1 MNHFAKSTF
10 FSQMPFHA
18 SICSIA
24 FLFAT
29 SCGKSDSNK
38 PWGNS
43 KNNTPEP
50 QWVQAQLSVDSG
62 ASNSALN
69 LVSNAAQDFVVV
81 ITSCASGHT
90 ATVTSTSATP
100 VSSVPLYQ
108 TDTDCVAEL
117 ESLTVAGSIYT
128 KDGGGRLTTGAALFK
143 SAGAQD
149 IYVSV
154 SQNLPSPLT
163 SGAVAR
169 FNYVQSATGADY
181 LANNVS
187 VSAGLEVGGVD
198 APFLKIPTSGVTLK
212 AISNG
217 TGIPSFE
224 FLMECRVPTTTGN
237 TICPSATG
245 TAQLMTG
252 MKVKLVQDTFS
263 NVLSYADAQ
272 TIMASGSSTVIAGD
286 LSTTPTNG
294 GFKLTLSG
302 PGRLT
307 SFKNLILVTE
317 YKDTASGASS
327 YRYFNLDIGNPN

>member
-1 MNHFAKSTF
+1 MSRIVKSSF
-10 FSQMPFHA
+10 FSQFPINA
-18 SICSIA
+18 SICSVA
-24 FLFAT
+24 LLTAA
-29 SCGKSDSNK
+29 SCGKSDTNQ

-43 KNNTPEP
+43 KNKTTEP
-50 QWVQAQLSVDSG
+50 QWVQAQLTVDSG
-62 ASNSALN
+62 ASSSSLN
-69 LVSNAAQDFVVV
+69 LASNAAQDFVVV

-90 ATVTSTSATP
+90 AIVTSTTTTP
-100 VSSVPLYQ
+100 VNSVPLYQ

-117 ESLTVAGSIYT
+117 ESLKVAGAIYT
-128 KDGGGRLTTGAALFK
+128 KDGGGRLTTGAAIFK

-154 SQNLPSPLT
+154 SQNLLSPLT
-163 SGAVAR
+163 AGAKAR
-169 FNYVQSATGADY
+169 FNYVQSAPGADY

-198 APFLKIPTSGVTLK
+198 APYLKIPTSGVTLK
-212 AISNG
+212 SITTG
-217 TGIPSFE
+217 TGIPTFE
-224 FLMECRVPTTTGN
+224 FLMECRAPTATGN

-272 TIMASGSSTVIAGD
+272 TIMASGATTVAVGD
-286 LSTTPTNG
+286 LSTTPANG
-294 GFKLTLSG
+294 GFKLSLTG

-317 YKDTASGASS
+317 YKDTVSGASS
-327 YRYFNLDIGNPN
+327 YRYFNVDIGSPN